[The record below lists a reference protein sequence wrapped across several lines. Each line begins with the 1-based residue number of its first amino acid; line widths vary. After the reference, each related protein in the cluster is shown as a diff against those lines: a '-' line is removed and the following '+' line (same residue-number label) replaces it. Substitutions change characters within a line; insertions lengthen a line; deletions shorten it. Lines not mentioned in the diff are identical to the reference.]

1 VKRIVFRIFGAIV
14 LAYILACTYM
24 YFRQEDFIFHPE
36 KLKSTEKLSVS
47 PTSKEIVLN
56 TPDGEKISTVLST
69 VNQKEGAKVL
79 FYLHGNSGNLKDQNE
94 AAKFYNA
101 LGFDFFCL
109 DYRSFGKSSGQ
120 QTNEETFFEDVR
132 MAYSFIKKRYKEDS
146 IVVIGYSLG
155 TAPAAMISS
164 ENSPS
169 KLVLIAPYYS
179 LFDMTLIRYPWIPPF
194 LLKYPFETDKH
205 LKSVNAP
212 TLLVHG
218 KEDETIPFESSKKL
232 APFLNETS
240 VFLPIKEQDHNN
252 FEQNPVFARAI
263 SNFLKK

>member
-1 VKRIVFRIFGAIV
+1 
-14 LAYILACTYM
+14 M
-24 YFRQEDFIFHPE
+24 YFRQEDFIFHPR
-36 KLKSTEKLSVS
+36 KLNSSEKLSIS
-47 PTSKEIVLN
+47 STSNEIILN
-56 TPDGEKISTVLST
+56 TRDGEKISTVLST
-69 VNQKEGAKVL
+69 VNQRNGAKAI

-94 AAKFYNA
+94 AAKFYNSM
-101 LGFDFFCL
+101 GFDFFCM

-120 QTNEETFFEDVR
+120 QTNEASFFEDVR
-132 MAYSFIKKRYKEDS
+132 VAYSFLKKRYKEDS
-146 IVVIGYSLG
+146 IVVVGYSLG

-164 ENSPS
+164 ENSPL

-232 APFLNETS
+232 APFLNKTS
-240 VFLPIKEQDHNN
+240 LFLPIKEQDHNN
-252 FEQNPVFARAI
+252 FEQNPVFTRAI
-263 SNFLKK
+263 SNFLNK